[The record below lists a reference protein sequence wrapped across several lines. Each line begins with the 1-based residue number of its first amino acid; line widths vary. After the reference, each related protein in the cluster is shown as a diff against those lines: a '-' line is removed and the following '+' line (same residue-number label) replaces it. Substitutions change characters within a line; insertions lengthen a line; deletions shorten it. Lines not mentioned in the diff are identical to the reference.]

1 MGLVSRRLD
10 WRINMWGHS
19 PCWPL
24 NLHWTD
30 QSASLQRIPNMH
42 HLSTLTIKAKSLPT
56 SLDVLV
62 FCFVNGDPMC
72 CFQLH
77 VNINNNIIGTN
88 ISFYGIITFILFNQ
102 ALLWGLAL
110 CQWAVQSFTRFQHS
124 ADCWFQEY
132 ESDRFASQGKALE
145 YLTFWEEE
153 EGSQLKRQVMPNRL
167 GFSIRSFWGGTNS
180 GWCGSHQ
187 DANQRPVGKAYLTLL
202 NVYYLQNLQNSIWK
216 CISFLNLG
224 KLSKEISFFR
234 QFRE

>member
-30 QSASLQRIPNMH
+30 QSASLQRIQNMH

-153 EGSQLKRQVMPNRL
+153 EGSELKRQVMPNRL
-167 GFSIRSFWGGTNS
+167 GFSISLEVFEEEQILADAGVTKTQIRGVGEKHTSLYSMCITCKICKIRSES
-180 GWCGSHQ
+180 
-187 DANQRPVGKAYLTLL
+187 V
-202 NVYYLQNLQNSIWK
+202 
-216 CISFLNLG
+216 FL
-224 KLSKEISFFR
+224 S
-234 QFRE
+234 